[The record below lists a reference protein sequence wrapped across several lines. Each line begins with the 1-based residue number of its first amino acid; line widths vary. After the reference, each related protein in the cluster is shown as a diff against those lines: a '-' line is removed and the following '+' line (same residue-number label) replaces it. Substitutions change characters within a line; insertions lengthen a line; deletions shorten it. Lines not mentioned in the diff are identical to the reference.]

1 VPFANTYDFGGPSRF
16 RNAIPAPVTGRAGEL
31 CLAIGELGRSGL
43 AVLLGTDG
51 ETRWAR
57 TYMMPDGP
65 ISFHDGAVVVGG
77 PNHGFVLLSGA
88 SGQDYVLVRIAATG
102 QLIWTQRIR
111 TDWTR
116 DVVRVVPLAA
126 APGQE
131 EFLLLGWGREE
142 PGARPN
148 VVEMIRVRAN
158 GTVARAAHLRL
169 RSDDRIV
176 DALPFGDGYA
186 LVGHSVRLPESSG
199 FLVYLSATLDGA
211 RGWHLTGNDLRA
223 LALHAAL
230 LESGR
235 LWVVGRAGTATG
247 QMSMI
252 AEVTAGGAGLLVD
265 ARVLSLSD
273 NFDQPTRIAAVGN
286 DLLLFDQP
294 VGFVRPPT
302 VVRFDRNLDA
312 NARYGFEFAVG
323 VELHGLAVA
332 RNDTV
337 LIAGVARERPGQG
350 QALMLAT
357 DVSLHCCGT
366 KTLPAPLPEKIA
378 VTVSDATATVI
389 DVDMTIP
396 GASIVAAEVTPSVR
410 SLCRVIEAL
419 PNQMVQSPFLALQSA
434 GSSGV
439 DATRGILLRWHLLG
453 FLGER
458 HLPKGTLALGTANFN
473 KPDDF
478 VTIYR
483 APWPGGA
490 LRERRLSFAADK
502 PVYVDHANRLLVF
515 ETGTDTPRDLF
526 HVSFLDAA
534 AYEVAKASSD
544 PGQDVAG
551 FLTAYGAHPIEIE
564 LRHRLA
570 LACDLALIPAGA
582 ADSVRVETLG
592 VGENRPLAPKV
603 VTSRHVLDSGD
614 GATPRL
620 FAENTRSV
628 RVACTGAR
636 LDAVAFRCYDD
647 VLAHV
652 NQAKDWTLIGRF
664 ALTLDRPTALLR
676 LEDAAR
682 TPVHGRWWKF
692 NDGAFVNVNNY
703 RDRWVKPVDGL
714 EAAVQQYVTL
724 SEQDPKATAVV
735 QGVLPEDGAISLS
748 YLDWLQIA
756 AVDYHVARTLGL
768 GCIDVDVDAKTSY
781 VYVAEYVTRG
791 DLDDGGKAREVQ
803 HLYVSLP
810 TSLAQSRLP
819 IVPDLP
825 PVEYGLS
832 VPTANGPPYRLTDA
846 NGYTADGMIRYIR
859 LYPDCAQLYDAG
871 VSQGFF
877 DSAAPF
883 DLAERSL
890 PVLYGVEYRKDDES
904 TWRAPEIGHDTAY
917 KDTAAPPVFEAMPTP
932 FPPTHR
938 ASAFIHKETEP
949 GIHQYA
955 VYGINIFSRASA
967 LSQVQPTDETRFRK
981 TNRLLPPSD
990 LRVQLIQEE
999 LPLVLTTKDEQTLLT
1014 DLKTAADRTLVRLTC
1029 NYAHVQDANW
1039 EFADTIE
1046 ILFRAAVP
1054 SNVIG
1059 GVKAVLSVPSNPDA
1073 IRIETEPYAYSSTDE
1088 TVEPVLLAGKRENFL
1103 GGALVAGN
1111 QRYTIIDVTW
1121 PDATTGK
1128 DPIFLASKKTTPG
1141 VTETAAGPALII
1153 EDVAAAIAPGSLM
1166 MAVENMAAATSWDL
1180 GTNPLTARIRI
1191 GDTSWKEHTERFTR
1205 GDGTEVTRK
1214 LRGVWEN
1221 ANVTEANGLYTIV
1234 FDNYVL
1240 GDHPQASDAD
1250 PVTWYKG
1257 IVRVSVVGRPLDDRR
1272 ALAVLRV
1279 DQSSGTLSL
1288 TAVDDTGETGAI
1300 LTGPNQLVNY
1310 YPGYKL
1316 YLHADPA
1323 KGFERASVMPAP
1335 GDGSRMTML
1344 GVRSIDNFTHD
1355 DAGDAYHS
1363 PVGIPQ
1369 LLTALEVVA
1378 PEEPDKPTGLKYA
1391 TPPDTEGKSSFT
1403 LTTTFKHAPFA
1414 AVFYRVD
1421 ALTVLRTLYSAQ
1433 TVQDI
1438 RAKIFP
1444 SDKDAF
1450 AKRWED
1456 VFTFSGYPATIGF
1469 RPFLLDG
1476 VPYALP
1482 HPDATRFTADATTPL
1497 DQLEDKI
1504 KRAVLGVFLP
1514 LTEQPLIYSLIRS
1527 DPSYV
1532 PTNKKQRFRNDNGDV
1547 LRPGEEGFD
1556 LAPMARRS
1564 DQGTPTIRFTDFTLD
1579 GSMNPHTVYFYA
1591 VREISN
1597 QMKIGEASQVFGPVR
1612 LVNLSPP
1619 AAPVLRKISTV
1630 PYDVLAA
1637 RNPEVRFEILP
1648 PSAVDPIAKVR
1659 VYRTTTA
1666 VDATTVR
1673 AMTLV
1678 KEVDVTTLV
1687 PTADRTLIV
1696 VDDFAGEAFVPY
1708 GDPLFYRLVYVR
1720 AVTYEDAGGTLVHAD
1735 AASEPTRVLLASL
1748 IDIVNP
1754 RPPVPTVSRLSITP
1768 GGDKLLRL
1776 TWTKTVHN
1784 GMYYVSRLSASGN
1797 WMRLGRVKTNAES
1810 VTFDLSEPLPVDDE
1824 DGNRIYYRFKVDVE
1838 NCSGLLNLVE
1848 APITVSLDTL

>member
-1 VPFANTYDFGGPSRF
+1 VPFANAYDFGEPSRF
-16 RNAIPAPVTGRAGEL
+16 RNTIPTPVTGRAGEL
-31 CLAIGELGRSGL
+31 CLAIGEVGHSGL
-43 AVLLGTDG
+43 AVLLGTEG
-51 ETRWAR
+51 EARWAHAY
-57 TYMMPDGP
+57 TMSDGP
-65 ISFHDGAVVVGG
+65 ISFHDGAIVGSG

-88 SGQDYVLVRIAATG
+88 SGQDYVLARLNAVG

-158 GTVARAAHLRL
+158 GTVLRSAHLRL
-169 RSDDRIV
+169 RTDDRVV

-199 FLVYLSATLDGA
+199 FLVYLSSTLDVA
-211 RGWHLTGNDLRA
+211 RAWHLTGNDLRT

-230 LESGR
+230 LEPGR

-247 QMSMI
+247 QVSMI
-252 AEVTAGGAGLLVD
+252 AEVTADGADLLVD

-294 VGFVRPPT
+294 VGFIRPTT
-302 VVRFDRNLDA
+302 VVRFDRTLDPQ
-312 NARYGFEFAVG
+312 ARSGFEFEVG

-332 RNDTV
+332 RNETV
-337 LIAGVARERPGQG
+337 LIAGVAREQPQQG
-350 QALMLAT
+350 HAVLLAT

-366 KTLPAPLPEKIA
+366 KTLPPPLPEKIA
-378 VTVSDATATVI
+378 VTVSDANATVI
-389 DVDMTIP
+389 DVDPTVLP
-396 GASIVAAEVTPSVR
+396 PSVVVAVATPSVR
-410 SLCRVIEAL
+410 SLCRVIETL
-419 PNQMVQSPFLALQSA
+419 PDQMVQSPFLALQSA

-453 FLGER
+453 VLGES
-458 HLPKGTLALGTANFN
+458 HLPKGTLAQSTVNFN

-490 LRERRLSFAADK
+490 LRERRVSFAADK
-502 PVYVDHANRLLVF
+502 PVYVDHPNRLLVF

-526 HVSFLDAA
+526 HVSFLDSA
-534 AYEVAKASSD
+534 AYLAAKAKFD

-551 FLTAYGAHPIEIE
+551 FLAAYGAHPIEIE

-570 LACDLALIPAGA
+570 VACDLSVTPAGA
-582 ADSVRVETLG
+582 AYSVQAETLG
-592 VGENRPLAPKV
+592 VGENRPLASKV
-603 VTSRHVLDSGD
+603 VTSRRVLGPAD
-614 GATPRL
+614 GPTPRL

-628 RVACTGAR
+628 RVAVTGAR

-652 NQAKDWTLIGRF
+652 NQAKDWTLVGRF
-664 ALTLDRPTALLR
+664 ALTLDRPTAFLR
-676 LEDAAR
+676 LEDPAR
-682 TPVHGRWWKF
+682 TPVHGQWWKF
-692 NDGAFVNVNNY
+692 NDGAFVNVDNY
-703 RDRWVKPVDGL
+703 RKRWEKPVDGL
-714 EAAVQQYVTL
+714 EAAVQEYVTR

-735 QGVLPEDGAISLS
+735 NGVLPEDGAISFS

-756 AVDYHVARTLGL
+756 AVDYHVARMLGL
-768 GCIDVDVDAKTSY
+768 GHIDVDVDASTSY

-791 DLDDGGKAREVQ
+791 DLDDGGGVRDVQ
-803 HLYVSLP
+803 HLYMSLP
-810 TSLAQSRLP
+810 TTLAQSRLP

-832 VPTANGPPYRLTDA
+832 VPTANGPPYSLTSAD
-846 NGYTADGMIRYIR
+846 GYTADGLVRYIR
-859 LYPDCAQLYDAG
+859 LYPDCPPLYDAG
-871 VSQGFF
+871 VGQEL
-877 DSAAPF
+877 F

-890 PVLYGVEYRKDDES
+890 PVLYGVEYRKDGETD
-904 TWRAPEIGHDTAY
+904 WDKPEIAHDSTY
-917 KDTAAPPVFEAMPTP
+917 KDTAAPSVFEAMPTP
-932 FPPTHR
+932 FPPAPR

-949 GIHQYA
+949 GIHEYA

-981 TNRLLPPSD
+981 ANRLLPPSD

-999 LPLVLTTKDEQTLLT
+999 SPLVLTTKDEQTLLGGLT
-1014 DLKTAADRTLVRLTC
+1014 SPDRTLVRLTC

-1046 ILFRAAVP
+1046 ILFRSTVP
-1054 SNVIG
+1054 SNMIG
-1059 GVKAVLSVPSNPDA
+1059 AVKSVVGVPSNPDA
-1073 IRIETEPYAYSSTDE
+1073 ILIETEPYTYSSTFE
-1088 TVEPVLLAGKRENFL
+1088 TVEPVLMSDRRENFL

-1121 PDATTGK
+1121 PDQTTGK
-1128 DPIFLASKKTTPG
+1128 DPIFLVSKKTTPG
-1141 VTETAAGPALII
+1141 VTETNVGPALII
-1153 EDVAAAIAPGSLM
+1153 ADVAEAIAPGSLM
-1166 MAVENMAAATSWDL
+1166 MAVENMAAARSW
-1180 GTNPLTARIRI
+1180 GPKNPLTAKIRI
-1191 GDTSWKEHTERFTR
+1191 GDTSWKENTEQFTR
-1205 GDGTEVTRK
+1205 GDGTKVTRK
-1214 LRGVWEN
+1214 LRGVWEP
-1221 ANVTEANGLYTIV
+1221 ADVSKTNGQYTIA
-1234 FDNYVL
+1234 FDTYVL
-1240 GDHPQASDAD
+1240 GDHPQAGDAE
-1250 PVTWYKG
+1250 PVTWHKG
-1257 IVRVSVVGRPLDDRR
+1257 IVRVSVAGRPVDDRR

-1279 DQSSGTLSL
+1279 DQSGGKLTL
-1288 TAVDDTGETGAI
+1288 TAVDDTGEPGAI
-1300 LTGPNQLVNY
+1300 LTDPQLVNY
-1310 YPGYKL
+1310 YPGYKM

-1323 KGFERASVMPAP
+1323 NGFEQASVMPAP
-1335 GDGSRMTML
+1335 GEGSRMTIL
-1344 GVRSIDNFTHD
+1344 GARSVDQSIHD
-1355 DAGDAYHS
+1355 DAGDPYRSA
-1363 PVGIPQ
+1363 VGIPQ

-1378 PEEPDKPTGLKYA
+1378 PEQPHKPTGLKYA
-1391 TPPDTEGKSSFT
+1391 TPPDADGKSSFT
-1403 LTTTFKHAPFA
+1403 LTTTFKHDPFA

-1421 ALTVLRTLYSAQ
+1421 ALTVLRALYSAQ

-1438 RAKIFP
+1438 RARIFP
-1444 SDKDAF
+1444 PEKDAF
-1450 AKRWED
+1450 FANRWEE
-1456 VFTFSGYPATIGF
+1456 VFKFASYPATIGF
-1469 RPFLLDG
+1469 TSFPLDG
-1476 VPYALP
+1476 GTYALP
-1482 HPDATRFTADATTPL
+1482 HPDATRFKNDATTTL
-1497 DQLEDKI
+1497 DQLADKI
-1504 KRAVLGVFLP
+1504 EQTVLGLFLP
-1514 LTEQPLIYSLIRS
+1514 LTEQPLIYGLIRS
-1527 DPSYV
+1527 DSNYV
-1532 PTNKKQRFRNDNGDV
+1532 PTNKPQRFRNDNGDV
-1547 LRPGEEGFD
+1547 LRPGDEGFD
-1556 LAPMARRS
+1556 LAPMALRF
-1564 DQGTPTIRFTDFTLD
+1564 DQGPPTIRFTDFTLA

-1597 QMKIGEASQVFGPVR
+1597 QMKIGEASEVFGAVR

-1630 PYDVLAA
+1630 PYDVVAA

-1648 PSAVDPIAKVR
+1648 PSALDPIAKIR
-1659 VYRTTTA
+1659 VYRTTSA
-1666 VDATTVR
+1666 LDATTVR
-1673 AMTLV
+1673 TMALV

-1687 PTADRTLIV
+1687 PTVDGTLTV
-1696 VDDFAGEAFVPY
+1696 VDDFAGDPFVRY

-1720 AVTYEDAGGTLVHAD
+1720 AVTYENAAGAVVKAD

-1754 RPPVPTVSRLSITP
+1754 RPPVPTVSRVSITAT
-1768 GGDKLLRL
+1768 GDKLLRL
-1776 TWTKTVHN
+1776 TWSKTVHN
-1784 GMYYVSRLSASGN
+1784 GTYYVSRLAASGN
-1797 WMRLGRVKTNAES
+1797 WMRLGRVKTNADS
-1810 VTFDLSEPLPVDDE
+1810 VTFDLSEPLPVNDE

-1848 APITVSLDTL
+1848 APITTSIDAF